1 MNVCIVG
8 DGLVSLTLAKVLVN
22 QGIHVDLILDKKTK
36 KIDKSRTLGISKAN
50 IDFFNQYI
58 LNIKKILWEINKIE
72 IYTENLKNEKI
83 LNFEKK
89 NKSLFSITKNYELYN
104 ILSSSLNKSIF
115 FNKKPFK
122 KNIYN
127 ENYNLIFNC
136 DRDNFIAKKHF
147 SKKFSKNYKGFAYT
161 SIIDH
166 NKIANNTAVQ
176 IFTKKGPLAFLPIS
190 NVKTSVVYSV
200 RDEDKIDLEELVKK
214 YNFKYSNIKINEV
227 SSFKLSSI
235 SLRNYFY
242 KNILAFGDS
251 LHKLHPLAGQG
262 FNMSIRD
269 IRSVFELIKNKIDL
283 GLDLD
288 SSIFRDFEKKMKH
301 KNFLFSN
308 SIDLIYEIFKLE
320 SKINNPFL
328 SKSIQFFGKKNY
340 VNKFFTDY
348 ADRGIDL

>member
-8 DGLVSLTLAKVLVN
+8 DGLVGLTLAKALVN
-22 QGIHVDLILDKKTK
+22 QGIHVDLILDKKTN
-36 KIDKSRTLGISKAN
+36 KIDKSRTIGISEAN
-50 IDFFNQYI
+50 IDFFNQNI
-58 LNIKKILWEINKIE
+58 LNIKKILWKINKIE
-72 IYTENLKNEKI
+72 IYSDNLKNEKI

-89 NKSLFSITKNYELYN
+89 NLSLFSIVKNFELYD
-104 ILSSSLNKSIF
+104 ILLSSLNKSIF
-115 FNKKPFK
+115 FKKKINQK
-122 KNIYN
+122 KINF
-127 ENYNLIFNC
+127 ENYKLIFNC
-136 DRDNFIAKKHF
+136 DQNNYIAKKYF
-147 SKKFSKNYKGFAYT
+147 SKKFFKNYKSFAYT

-166 NKIANNTAVQ
+166 QKISNNTAVQ

-190 NVKTSVVYSV
+190 NVKTSIVYSIS
-200 RDEDKIDLEELVKK
+200 DENKIDLEQLIKK
-214 YNFKYSNIKINEV
+214 YNFKYSNIKINKV
-227 SSFKLSSI
+227 SSFRLNSKT
-235 SLRNYFY
+235 LRNYYY

-269 IRSVFELIKNKIDL
+269 IKSIFELIKNKIDL

-288 SSIFRDFEKKMKH
+288 SSICNNFEKKMKH

-320 SKINNPFL
+320 SKIDNPIL
-328 SKSIQFFGKKNY
+328 SKSIQFFGKKEY
-340 VNKFFTDY
+340 ANKFFTKY